1 MGRRRGLEDGA
12 VFLSSIS
19 PGRGASTH
27 DVFSCGCTQTRAEG
41 FFPPWEGQLLP
52 AADVGAPEG
61 GGTAPKEARRLAPP
75 SGSAPNPPP
84 PSSPLRFADR
94 SRSRQPAR
102 LSGASIGR
110 PRVPAAAGLCKPG
123 VARGRGQMRACG
135 CKLQPFSGGLC
146 SPKRETGGKQEGA
159 DDSVMSF
166 GETCIVDV
174 VDECVMLTGRDGGGR
189 AGRSVGCSLA
199 SVFVVVP

>member
-1 MGRRRGLEDGA
+1 MYTNSSRGL
-12 VFLSSIS
+12 FSSLGRAAS
-19 PGRGASTH
+19 PCCRCRCTRG
-27 DVFSCGCTQTRAEG
+27 
-41 FFPPWEGQLLP
+41 
-52 AADVGAPEG
+52 G

-189 AGRSVGCSLA
+189 DGTVAVGPGAVSVVLWPQFSLLCHDLG
-199 SVFVVVP
+199 S